1 MIDSDHVLD
10 LTAAYALRSLPAD
23 QQRIVEEHCA
33 TCASCTADLA
43 EMSGLAATLPLACE
57 PMTPSAALKRRIL
70 AEARGE
76 AAAGQVLRSSQ
87 RRGAIPSSAPWWAGL
102 AAAVF
107 LAGVSLNV
115 SAMIEHSRMDAQAAS
130 ASAQM
135 AQMRDELALNKGAI
149 TEIAA
154 ARKVW
159 DMSGGRPSHWW
170 HCTLVQPFGNK
181 PAMLVASMPS
191 TPNGKTFQMWIIRAG
206 KVYNAGM
213 VTAGKRSMMHVPMPV
228 QKGDVVA
235 FSVEPMGGSATP
247 TMPFAMTQSL
257 D

>member
-1 MIDSDHVLD
+1 MIESDHVLD
-10 LTAAYALRSLPAD
+10 LTAAYALHSLPPD
-23 QQRIVEEHCA
+23 QRQAVETH
-33 TCASCTADLA
+33 CASCASCAADLA
-43 EMSGLAATLPLACE
+43 EMKGLAATLPLACE

-76 AAAGQVLRSSQ
+76 AAAGQALRNSQ
-87 RRGAIPSSAPWWAGL
+87 RRAAIPSSTPWWAGL

-115 SAMIEHSRMDAQAAS
+115 SAMIERSRMDAQAAS
-130 ASAQM
+130 SATQM
-135 AQMRDELALNKGAI
+135 KAMGDELALNKGAI
-149 TEIAA
+149 IEIAG

-159 DMSGGRPSHWW
+159 DMSGGKPDHWW

-181 PAMLVASMPS
+181 PAMLVASMPAM
-191 TPNGKTFQMWIIRAG
+191 PKGKTFQVWVIRHGAVHNAGLVPAG
-206 KVYNAGM
+206 K
-213 VTAGKRSMMHVPMPV
+213 TSMMHMPMPV

-235 FSVEPMGGSATP
+235 FTVEPLGGSKTP
-247 TMPFAMTQSL
+247 TMPIAMSQSL